1 MSNRTEPLDP
11 AVVAGEF
18 GQRKDYERESAAIA
32 INKLARTLE
41 AMLTAISEGNAPHA
55 SVGGDTDVVGQALE
69 VQRRVD
75 AWIFNAR
82 AEVAV
87 ASCSAS

>member
-1 MSNRTEPLDP
+1 MSRTEPLDP

-41 AMLTAISEGNAPHA
+41 TMLTAIAEGNAPHA
-55 SVGGDTDVVGQALE
+55 SIGGDIGVVGEALE

-87 ASCSAS
+87 ASCTTS

>member
-1 MSNRTEPLDP
+1 MSRTEPLDP

-41 AMLTAISEGNAPHA
+41 TMLTAIAAGNAPHA
-55 SVGGDTDVVGQALE
+55 SIGGDTGVVGEALE

-75 AWIFNAR
+75 AWIINAR

-87 ASCSAS
+87 GSCTTP